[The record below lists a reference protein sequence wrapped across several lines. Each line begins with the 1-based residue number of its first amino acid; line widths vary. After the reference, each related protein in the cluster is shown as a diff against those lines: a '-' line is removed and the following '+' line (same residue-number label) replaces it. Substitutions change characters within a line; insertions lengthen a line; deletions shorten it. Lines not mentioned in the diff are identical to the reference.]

1 MNCQLRLAE
10 QSIRL
15 NMRISTRRNQLGFG
29 ARTTN
34 INNRYKIIGVEVI
47 GLSAFFLVL
56 VLLELFQ
63 TEWNQVVQNFA
74 WAYAIV
80 GITLVLIGL
89 EILSL
94 TRQLPVPV
102 E

>member
-1 MNCQLRLAE
+1 
-10 QSIRL
+10 
-15 NMRISTRRNQLGFG
+15 MRP
-29 ARTTN
+29 TN
-34 INNRYKIIGVEVI
+34 VATRYKIIGVEVVAL
-47 GLSAFFLVL
+47 GAFLL
-56 VLLELFQ
+56 TLILLELLQ
-63 TEWNQVVQNFA
+63 THWNQVVQNFA